1 MQFHILIRS
10 RVMTSPYRSFSD
22 DNIEGSTE
30 YLFVISMQKEPHCH
44 TKNAKCDL
52 NIVGL
57 IEDR

>member
-1 MQFHILIRS
+1 
-10 RVMTSPYRSFSD
+10 MTSPYRSFSD